1 MNIYEQVFVYPIP
14 VQSPLLQTLGL
25 RAQSVWQ
32 PVKSHPFLSI
42 QHDGSNKTCQ
52 QSNRIIFRHMG
63 TIGK

>member
-32 PVKSHPFLSI
+32 PVKSHPFDTARRI
-42 QHDGSNKTCQ
+42 KQTCQ